1 MEKVL
6 ASQREA
12 SAAVGRNYGHRPA
25 SYKGSL
31 ALKVDRYTVRKKSR
45 SRSPDRGGGGGG
57 GRDRRRGRS
66 RSNSRGRDG
75 GKNEDA
81 PSAYTS
87 SVRGNDANS
96 REQIERMKKLK
107 EKYGDA
113 SAR

>member
-1 MEKVL
+1 ML

-45 SRSPDRGGGGGG
+45 SRSPDRGGGGG
-57 GRDRRRGRS
+57 RDRRRGRS

-87 SVRGNDANS
+87 SVRGSDASS
-96 REQIERMKKLK
+96 REQMERMKKLK